1 MILAKQEKDQQA
13 DLVSLWQEFHGELTA
28 FLRGRVPAAAGEDL
42 VQSAFLRAHKQIREG
57 TQPENPRA
65 WLYQIVRNLLIDAH
79 RHQRRQRALHQ
90 AVATEPSDN
99 TDNTLPENVERST
112 FAMTARALPLFIAS
126 LEKPYREALEFV
138 DLEGLTAAE
147 AASRADVSLAAMKSR
162 VLRGR
167 KQVFA
172 ALKRCCEFEIDPRGR
187 PIACNPRNEDDC
199 C

>member
-1 MILAKQEKDQQA
+1 MASSRHFCVAGCPPRQARIL
-13 DLVSLWQEFHGELTA
+13 F
-28 FLRGRVPAAAGEDL
+28 
-42 VQSAFLRAHKQIREG
+42 RAPFFAHTSRYARALN
-57 TQPENPRA
+57 PENPRA